1 MASSLFSNSS
11 SNMIKRFAE
20 FKKQMAGKDPEQIV
34 RKMLAEGKMTPTQFE
49 QLKRQAESL
58 MTILR

>member
-1 MASSLFSNSS
+1 MVR
-11 SNMIKRFAE
+11 RFAE
-20 FKKQMAGKDPEQIV
+20 FKKQMQGKDPEQIV
-34 RKMLAEGKMTPTQFE
+34 RKMLAEGKMSQTQFE

>member
-11 SNMIKRFAE
+11 SDMVRRFAE
-20 FKKQMAGKDPEQIV
+20 FKKQMQGKDPEQIV
-34 RKMLAEGKMTPTQFE
+34 RKMLAEGKMSQTQFE